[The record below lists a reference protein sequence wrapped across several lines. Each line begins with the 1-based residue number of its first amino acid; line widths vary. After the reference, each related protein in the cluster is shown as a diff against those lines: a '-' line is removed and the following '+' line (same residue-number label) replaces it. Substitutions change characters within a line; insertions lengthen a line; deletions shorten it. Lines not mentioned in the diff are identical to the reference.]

1 MTIELKFIISTA
13 ISLLGIYFVFLRFS
27 KDSKDADERRREKE
41 TERHIELKLGI
52 ENIAQTVNALSS
64 AQSSTA
70 STVKELDRRVTVVE
84 ESAKSAHKRIDANT
98 HHIESIRGR
107 E

>member
-1 MTIELKFIISTA
+1 MTMELKFIISTA
-13 ISLLGIYFVFLRFS
+13 VSLLGVYFAFLRIS
-27 KDSKDADERRREKE
+27 KDSKDAEERRREKE
-41 TERHIELKLGI
+41 TERHIELKLGM

-64 AQSSTA
+64 AHSSTD

-98 HHIESIRGR
+98 HCMEELRRR